1 MSEEATPVP
10 DAQTRPHRRLPLVWL
25 IPLVAVLVGAWLAY
39 ENLSTR
45 GPEFEITFRM
55 AHGLEA
61 GKTPIRYREVTVG
74 IVQEVDVAAD
84 LSHVVVKARV
94 NPLMGE
100 HLVEGTRFWIV
111 RPRIGA
117 GGITGLS
124 TLISGAYIAMDVGP
138 DDAKRVK
145 SFEGVEIPP
154 IDVAGER
161 GLVLVLETSNLRG
174 VGDGSPV
181 LYRDIN
187 VGEVLRYDLH
197 DKDPSKVI
205 LHVLVR
211 SKHASLVNSKTRF
224 WNASGIDMAVGL
236 GGVSVDVE
244 SLQSLLIGGVSF
256 ETFGAPGKPAQK
268 NDRFHLYDNRKAVV
282 AATMEG
288 GGLRVVLDT
297 PQLGSI
303 EIGDPVY
310 YREEQVGRVVRQ
322 SLHEDARSVGVLVE
336 IAPRYAPLVRTNSVF
351 WNASGI
357 EGGLGWSGV
366 TIHAE
371 SLESILRGGVAFA
384 TPDSPGPRARS
395 GSVFELQA
403 KGSDEWRNWSPRIWL
418 GGGSDPSSPAKVEAP
433 AEKVSP
439 LSRSGRSDRYG
450 GLRRGHGMKR

>member
-1 MSEEATPVP
+1 MSEEAKPVP
-10 DAQTRPHRRLPLVWL
+10 EAQTRPHRRLPLVWL

-45 GPEFEITFRM
+45 GPDFEITFRM

-61 GKTPIRYREVTVG
+61 GKTPIRYRDVTVG
-74 IVQEVDVAAD
+74 IVEEVDVSPD

-94 NPLMGE
+94 NPLMGQ

-117 GGITGLS
+117 AGISGLS
-124 TLISGAYIAMDVGP
+124 TLISGAYISMDVGP
-138 DDAKRVK
+138 TGGKKVEVFK
-145 SFEGVEIPP
+145 GVEIPP
-154 IDVAGER
+154 IDVVGER
-161 GLVLVLETSNLRG
+161 GLVVVLEASNLG
-174 VGDGSPV
+174 GLSDGSPV
-181 LYRDIN
+181 LYRDVN
-187 VGEVLRYDLH
+187 VGEVLRYDL
-197 DKDPSKVI
+197 DEKDSSKLH
-205 LHVLVR
+205 LHVLIR
-211 SKHASLVNSKTRF
+211 SKHAHLVNSNTRF
-224 WNASGIDMAVGL
+224 WNSGGINVTAGL
-236 GGVSVDVE
+236 GGVSVDVK
-244 SLQSLLIGGVSF
+244 SLQSLLVGGISF
-256 ETFGAPGKPAQK
+256 DTFGAPGKPAQK
-268 NDRFHLYDNRKAVV
+268 DDRFDLHADRKAVV
-282 AATMEG
+282 AARMEG

-310 YREEQVGRVVRQ
+310 YREEEVGRVVRQ
-322 SLHEDARSVGVLVE
+322 SLHDDARSVGVLVVIE
-336 IAPRYAPLVRTNSVF
+336 PRYAPLVRTNSVF

-403 KGSDEWRNWSPRIWL
+403 KGSDEWRKWSPRIWI
-418 GGGSDPSSPAKVEAP
+418 GGKRDSSPTAKVEAP
-433 AEKVSP
+433 AERVSP
-439 LSRSGRSDRYG
+439 LSKSGRSEHYG